1 MCIFC
6 VENMKAPI
14 ICHLDDLKKHI
25 FTEKISS
32 TSRITLIYC
41 ETVWLL
47 LEMVVLLILHI
58 FSQFQAPLRW
68 TFNALPLRRKAYLS
82 LGTPLLGKIGT
93 ESCKNTASFIDLW
106 CFGKVGNQKWKDSSK
121 KIALALTNYASKNIC
136 TNMQIFSSSPQLSIL
151 LRTRKDLLN
160 EHYLET
166 ICRELE

>member
-1 MCIFC
+1 MGECVFC

-47 LEMVVLLILHI
+47 LEMVVLILHI

-106 CFGKVGNQKWKDSSK
+106 CFGKVGNQKNHRK
-121 KIALALTNYASKNIC
+121 KLHSRQRQNYFN
-136 TNMQIFSSSPQLSIL
+136 NLHWL
-151 LRTRKDLLN
+151 
-160 EHYLET
+160 
-166 ICRELE
+166 

>member
-1 MCIFC
+1 MKIKKSKVKRKIHYCVWVCILC
-6 VENMKAPI
+6 WKYESTYNLSSGWP
-14 ICHLDDLKKHI
+14 KKHI

-32 TSRITLIYC
+32 ASRITLIYC

-47 LEMVVLLILHI
+47 LEMVVLILHI

-106 CFGKVGNQKWKDSSK
+106 CFGKVGNQKFHPK
-121 KIALALTNYASKNIC
+121 KLHS
-136 TNMQIFSSSPQLSIL
+136 
-151 LRTRKDLLN
+151 R
-160 EHYLET
+160 
-166 ICRELE
+166 